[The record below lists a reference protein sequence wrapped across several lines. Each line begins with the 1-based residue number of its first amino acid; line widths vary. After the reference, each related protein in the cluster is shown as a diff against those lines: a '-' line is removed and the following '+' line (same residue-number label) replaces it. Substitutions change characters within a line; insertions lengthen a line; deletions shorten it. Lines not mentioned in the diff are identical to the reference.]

1 METDLSVPVSPAFLK
16 VTWARA
22 QVCSRVFTP
31 SLPRSVTPKFSG
43 RWATRAAH
51 PPRSAPLA
59 RPLRPAALSLGCSR
73 GFRGGSG
80 SQSSLHGD
88 TASLQARSSEISAS
102 GEQSWSSR
110 STFRGIVVVGSP
122 AGKQPRSDIPVSA
135 GTQPS
140 LGTTAECPPPPPQT
154 SLPQQVGAPKNRQNG
169 RLLVF
174 DPKDHYFLIPTSLLN
189 NYYFGCR
196 PRLAS
201 KLYTSPAQVS
211 PNAKTL
217 SPKKEV
223 SSKKNK
229 DKISFKNTENKIPSK
244 STESKDIIT
253 NRHSDLSSSSFRKES
268 KAGKDAVLAKQEKNN
283 EDCLQDTNDKFSDS
297 TDSEGEDDTNDEDD
311 KGSNTKKESRAPLEL
326 MAEFLR
332 AEMGRDYQL
341 AKKLCQMILIYEPE
355 NPVAKEFFSL
365 IEEILLKE
373 KTQTHQEDEED
384 SKEDSS
390 SESEGENSKD
400 ASDYS
405 SDECDES

>member
-122 AGKQPRSDIPVSA
+122 AGKQPRSDIPVIKIFFFFFF
-135 GTQPS
+135 PRNY
-140 LGTTAECPPPPPQT
+140 LDKKD
-154 SLPQQVGAPKNRQNG
+154 VAPKNRQNG

-268 KAGKDAVLAKQEKNN
+268 TAGKDAVLAKQEKNN